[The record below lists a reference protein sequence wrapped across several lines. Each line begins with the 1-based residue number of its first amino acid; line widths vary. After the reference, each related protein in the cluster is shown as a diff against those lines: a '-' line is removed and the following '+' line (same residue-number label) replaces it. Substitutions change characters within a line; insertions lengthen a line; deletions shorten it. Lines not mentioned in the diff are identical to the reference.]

1 MNLVD
6 SKPSEL
12 QEPSDSSLQGTLS
25 VSGAPGPFVGSSDLA
40 PSAAHALYVKL
51 NSAHLYVCIIKKSKR
66 EYIWIL
72 EVGSHCLVQTVLF
85 AYFTLGW
92 KMLLCTDTGT

>member
-51 NSAHLYVCIIKKSKR
+51 NPAHLYTYMC
-66 EYIWIL
+66 
-72 EVGSHCLVQTVLF
+72 VLSRKAKENIF
-85 AYFTLGW
+85 GY
-92 KMLLCTDTGT
+92 